1 MGHDPRQERLIE
13 ERRARRSRSMLGRER
28 LSRWGAA
35 VAFGAAAAALAVTAP
50 SGGRTI
56 SAASIALV
64 LLYAI
69 ASRIDFEIGS
79 GSAVPTQLVFVP
91 MLFMLPAGLVPAAVA
106 IGLVAGRLPDFVKR
120 GGMHPERV
128 AALVGSAWY
137 SVAPAV
143 VFVAAGQPHVGRQ
156 AVLVLAAAVVAQF
169 VGDFVLTVAREW
181 TALGVS
187 PASLVDPFRWIFAV
201 DALLTPVGFALALAA
216 AAWPPAILC
225 VLPLLILVRVF
236 ARERQERLGQSL
248 ELSHAYRGTVFLL
261 GDLVEADDEY
271 TGTHS
276 RAVVDL
282 VLAASDRLGLD
293 ATSRR
298 NAEFVGLLHDIGKI
312 RIPNSIIN
320 KPGPLT
326 PEERSIVKTHTI
338 EGQRLLE
345 RVGGLLAEIGWLVRS
360 CHERW
365 DGAGYPDG
373 LVGDEIPII
382 ARIVCCCDA
391 FNAMTT
397 PRPYRPA
404 CSVDDAL
411 EELRRNAGTQFD
423 PAVVAVV
430 EAVVASSRAAE
441 LDPAPAASLVA
452 SRRAPMQRAGAAVVL
467 AATAGDAA
475 MNGRGDSTTFGASG
489 LADLRK
495 PA

>member
-13 ERRARRSRSMLGRER
+13 ERRARRGRAMLGRER

-35 VAFGAAAAALAVTAP
+35 VAFAGVATALAVTAP
-50 SGGRTI
+50 SGGHAV
-56 SAASIALV
+56 SAMSVTLV

-69 ASRIDFEIGS
+69 ASRIEFEIGS
-79 GSAVPTQLVFVP
+79 GSALPTQLVFVP
-91 MLFMLPAGLVPAAVA
+91 MLFELPAELVPAAVA
-106 IGLVAGRLPDFVKR
+106 IALVAGGLPGFVR

-143 VFVAAGQPHVGRQ
+143 VFVAAGQPHVGPQ
-156 AVLVLAAAVVAQF
+156 AVLVLIAAILAQF
-169 VGDFVLTVAREW
+169 VGDFVLTVVREW
-181 TALGVS
+181 TALGVP
-187 PASLVDPFRWIFAV
+187 PASLVGPFLWIFAV
-201 DALLTPVGFALALAA
+201 DALLTPVGFAFAVAA
-216 AAWPPAILC
+216 TTRPAAIAC

-236 ARERQERLGQSL
+236 ARERRGRLGQTL

-261 GDLVEADDEY
+261 GDFVEADDEY

-282 VLAASDRLGLD
+282 VLAVCDRLGLD

-320 KPGPLT
+320 KPGPLD
-326 PEERSIVKTHTI
+326 PAERAIVNKHTI
-338 EGQRLLE
+338 EGQQLLE
-345 RVGGLLAEIGWLVRS
+345 RVGGLLEEIGWLVRS

-373 LVGDEIPII
+373 LAGEEIPII
-382 ARIVCCCDA
+382 SRIVYCCDA
-391 FNAMTT
+391 FDAMTT
-397 PRPYRPA
+397 PRPYRPP
-404 CSVDDAL
+404 CSVADAL
-411 EELRRNAGTQFD
+411 EELRRCAGTQFD
-423 PAVVAVV
+423 PTIVEIL
-430 EAVVASSRAAE
+430 EAVVTSSNAAE
-441 LDPAPAASLVA
+441 PASATLVSVSSLTPV
-452 SRRAPMQRAGAAVVL
+452 QQTRAGA
-467 AATAGDAA
+467 
-475 MNGRGDSTTFGASG
+475 TFGTPK

>member
-1 MGHDPRQERLIE
+1 
-13 ERRARRSRSMLGRER
+13 MLGRER
-28 LSRWGAA
+28 TSRWGAA
-35 VAFGAAAAALAVTAP
+35 LAFAAAAAALAVTAP
-50 SGGRTI
+50 SGGRAI
-56 SAASIALV
+56 SAVSVALV

-79 GSAVPTQLVFVP
+79 GSTVPTQLVFVP
-91 MLFMLPAGLVPAAVA
+91 MLFMLPAGLVPTAVA
-106 IGLVAGRLPDFVKR
+106 LGLVAGRLPDFVR
-120 GGMHPERV
+120 RRGMHPERV

-137 SVAPAV
+137 SVAPAA
-143 VFVAAGQPHVGRQ
+143 VFIAAGQPHVGAR
-156 AVLVLAAAVVAQF
+156 AVPVLIAAVVAQLA
-169 VGDFVLTVAREW
+169 GDFLLTVAREW

-187 PASLVDPFRWIFAV
+187 PASLAGPFVWIFAV
-201 DALLTPVGFALALAA
+201 DALLTPVGFGLALATS
-216 AAWPPAILC
+216 AWPPAVLC
-225 VLPLLILVRVF
+225 VLPLLVLMRVF
-236 ARERQERLGQSL
+236 AREREGRLGQML

-282 VLAASDRLGLD
+282 VLAVCDRLGLD

-298 NAEFVGLLHDIGKI
+298 NAEFVALLHDIGKI

-326 PEERSIVKTHTI
+326 PEERSIVKTHTL

-365 DGAGYPDG
+365 DGYGYPDG
-373 LVGDEIPII
+373 LAGEEIPII

-397 PRPYRPA
+397 PRPYRPPR
-404 CSVDDAL
+404 SVAVAL
-411 EELRRNAGTQFD
+411 DELRRNAGTQFD
-423 PAVVAVV
+423 PAIVEVV
-430 EAVVASSRAAE
+430 EAVVTSAAGE
-441 LDPAPAASLVA
+441 FDSTAPATLVSVPTRELREASAAA
-452 SRRAPMQRAGAAVVL
+452 SPQ
-467 AATAGDAA
+467 
-475 MNGRGDSTTFGASG
+475 
-489 LADLRK
+489 LADLRR

>member
-1 MGHDPRQERLIE
+1 
-13 ERRARRSRSMLGRER
+13 
-28 LSRWGAA
+28 
-35 VAFGAAAAALAVTAP
+35 
-50 SGGRTI
+50 
-56 SAASIALV
+56 
-64 LLYAI
+64 
-69 ASRIDFEIGS
+69 
-79 GSAVPTQLVFVP
+79 
-91 MLFMLPAGLVPAAVA
+91 
-106 IGLVAGRLPDFVKR
+106 
-120 GGMHPERV
+120 MHPERV

-143 VFVAAGQPHVGRQ
+143 VFVAAGEPHVGRQ
-156 AVLVLAAAVVAQF
+156 AVPVLVAAVAAQF
-169 VGDFVLTVAREW
+169 IGDFVLTVAREW
-181 TALGVS
+181 TALGVP
-187 PASLVDPFRWIFAV
+187 PASLVRPFAWIFAV

-216 AAWPPAILC
+216 AAWPPAVLC

-236 ARERQERLGQSL
+236 AREREGRLGQTL

-261 GDLVEADDEY
+261 GDLVAADDEY

-282 VLAASDRLGLD
+282 VLAACDRLGLD

-326 PEERSIVKTHTI
+326 AEERAIVNTHTI

-345 RVGGLLAEIGWLVRS
+345 RVGGLLGEIGWLVRA

-373 LVGDEIPII
+373 LAGEEIPII
-382 ARIVCCCDA
+382 ARIVYCCDA

-397 PRPYRPA
+397 QRPYRQPF
-404 CSVDDAL
+404 SVAEAL

-423 PAVVAVV
+423 PAVVEVI
-430 EAVVASSRAAE
+430 EAVVTSSQAAE
-441 LDPAPAASLVA
+441 LEAAPSATLVSVPTLLLREARAAAS
-452 SRRAPMQRAGAAVVL
+452 AARMRKL
-467 AATAGDAA
+467 A
-475 MNGRGDSTTFGASG
+475 
-489 LADLRK
+489 
-495 PA
+495 